1 MRGLPCLQIVKKR
14 GTLLKELAIWRGKNK
29 PAKIACIK
37 VKAGVTADVTET
49 EILCGL
55 KRHYGQRGKL

>member
-49 EILCGL
+49 EILCG
-55 KRHYGQRGKL
+55 